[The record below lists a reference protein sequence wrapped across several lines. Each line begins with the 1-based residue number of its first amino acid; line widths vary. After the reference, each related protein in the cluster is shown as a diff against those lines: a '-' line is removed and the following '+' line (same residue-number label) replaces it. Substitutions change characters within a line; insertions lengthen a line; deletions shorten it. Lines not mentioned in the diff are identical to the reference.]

1 MPAQPGCIWPN
12 HRRGLTTPSPSKEG
26 RLFNPD
32 PTAYLPHRYPF
43 LFLDRIIAREPA
55 VAATAIRQV
64 SVNDHGF
71 TSFLMVEG
79 LAQLAGVATVESA
92 GEGGFLATI
101 DHAEFFAPCQPGDT
115 LLFSVRVIKAFGRL
129 FMLEGEV
136 VAGEQVLVTA
146 RLTLGVGKL

>member
-1 MPAQPGCIWPN
+1 M
-12 HRRGLTTPSPSKEG
+12 EG

-43 LFLDRIIAREPA
+43 LFLDRIVARQPA
-55 VAATAIRQV
+55 ISAMAVRQA
-64 SVNDHGF
+64 SSNEHGF
-71 TSFLMVEG
+71 SPILLVEG
-79 LAQLAGVATVESA
+79 LAQLAGVATVQEE

-101 DHAEFFAPCQPGDT
+101 DQAEFLAPWQPGDT
-115 LLFSVRVIKAFGRL
+115 LLFSVQVTKAFGRL

-136 VAGEQVLVTA
+136 TAGEQVVVKA